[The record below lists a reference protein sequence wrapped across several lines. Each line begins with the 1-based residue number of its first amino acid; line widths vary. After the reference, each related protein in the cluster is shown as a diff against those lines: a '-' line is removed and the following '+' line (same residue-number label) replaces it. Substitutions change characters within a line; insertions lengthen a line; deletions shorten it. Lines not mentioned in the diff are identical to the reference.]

1 MIQVRQEEISFAPVG
16 QEQQEQIPSQGQG
29 LDPTRIV
36 EMSLNASK
44 AIHAFHIE
52 VGVGQYQLHKYLEE
66 VYEDLDEFGD
76 SLGELYQGVTGN
88 LSLGIDLNRTPV
100 DEPTKAEDVIG
111 FLDYFIGV
119 ICGLSGIDK
128 GIDNLTSTYAEKLRK
143 HISML
148 LRF

>member
-1 MIQVRQEEISFAPVG
+1 
-16 QEQQEQIPSQGQG
+16 
-29 LDPTRIV
+29 
-36 EMSLNASK
+36 MSLNTSK

-52 VGVGQYQLHKYLEE
+52 VGPGQYPLHKYLEE
-66 VYEDLDEFGD
+66 VYEDLDDFGD
-76 SLGELYQGVTGN
+76 ALGEVYQGVTGN

-100 DEPTKAEDVIG
+100 DESQKVEDVIG

-119 ICGLSGIDK
+119 ICGLSNLDK

-148 LRF
+148 LRM